1 MKTFSEAFDEI
12 FYKHSH
18 SPTFDIPLSIKEL
31 KLFTEKVCLETYKEL
46 NNQKIFSSLT
56 TSTDWYQSHSDF
68 NKEKE
73 AETKNYKKENANNP
87 IGMNS
92 LTHTFN
98 ILQTVGQGKSWEHL
112 HLDIFNFPFHFR

>member
-12 FYKHSH
+12 FYKLSH

-56 TSTDWYQSHSDF
+56 TSTDWSQSHSDL
-68 NKEKE
+68 NKE
-73 AETKNYKKENANNP
+73 AETKNSKKEKANDP

-98 ILQTVGQGKSWEHL
+98 ILQTVGQGKS
-112 HLDIFNFPFHFR
+112 